1 MYNFNLV
8 DGEEI
13 IKVFDD
19 DYVKQGENEKN
30 TTIAV
35 TNKRIL
41 FMDYDKEDPNENLRI
56 GRGIDYVRYKEVYY
70 QVNIEDIRKIVEGEL
85 YMVILNTGI
94 EFELDNE
101 ELVCILKENIK

>member
-13 IKVFDD
+13 KKVFDNE
-19 DYVKQGENEKN
+19 YVKQGDNEKN
-30 TTIAV
+30 TTIAL

-41 FMDYDKEDPNENLRI
+41 FMDYDKEDPNEVLRI

-70 QVNIEDIRKIVEGEL
+70 QIELNDVEKIENNEIYKVVL
-85 YMVILNTGI
+85 KNGI
-94 EFELDNE
+94 EFEFDNE
-101 ELVCILKENIK
+101 ELYGLLNKNVQ